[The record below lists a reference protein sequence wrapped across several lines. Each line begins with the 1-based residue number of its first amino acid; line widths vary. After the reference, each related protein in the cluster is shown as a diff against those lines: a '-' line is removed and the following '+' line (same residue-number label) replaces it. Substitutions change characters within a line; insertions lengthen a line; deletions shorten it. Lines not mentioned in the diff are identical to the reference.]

1 MEDSTNKEKVLKKIR
16 AALMSN
22 TIETKDYAVDFDG
35 PIVAETEET
44 LEIQFAKSFTQSGG
58 KFVFCIDENEF
69 LENLQYIISEYEW
82 KSMYCAEPGIQA
94 LLSNADISLVDASAD
109 LKDVRVAITSCEQ
122 LVGKTG
128 SIMVSSLQSTLRVLP
143 FSTQTHIVLAHTSQI
158 CSETKDA
165 LCFLKQKY
173 GNTLP
178 ANFTF
183 IRGNTLL
190 SDNKV
195 DKESLKEVFVFLIDD
210 TVH

>member
-1 MEDSTNKEKVLKKIR
+1 MEDSTNKEKVLKKVRTAI
-16 AALMSN
+16 MSN
-22 TIETKDYAVDFDG
+22 AIETKDYSVDFDSLLISE
-35 PIVAETEET
+35 PEET

-58 KFVFCIDENEF
+58 KFVFFIDEKEF
-69 LENLQYIISEYEW
+69 LENLQYIDSEYEW
-82 KSMYCAEPGIQA
+82 KSIFCNEPGLQS
-94 LLSNADISLVDASAD
+94 LLSKTELPSIGSEDD
-109 LKDVRVAITSCEQ
+109 LKDVKVAITSCEQ

-128 SIMVSSLQSTLRVLP
+128 SIMISSQQTTLRILP
-143 FSTQTHIVLAHTSQI
+143 FSAHTHIVVAHTSQI

-190 SDNKV
+190 SENKA
-195 DKESLKEVFVFLIDD
+195 DKEALKDVFVFLIDD
-210 TVH
+210 THN

>member
-1 MEDSTNKEKVLKKIR
+1 MEDSTNKEKLLKKIR
-16 AALMSN
+16 SALINN
-22 TIETKDYAVDFDG
+22 TIETKDYAVDFDSA
-35 PIVAETEET
+35 IQTETDDS

-58 KFVFCIDENEF
+58 KFIFCIDENEF
-69 LENLQYIISEYEW
+69 LENLQYIISENEW
-82 KSMYCAEPGIQA
+82 KKIYCSEQGLQA
-94 LLSNADISLVDASAD
+94 LVNKADVTIVNDEAE
-109 LKDVRVAITSCEQ
+109 LKDVKIAITSCEQ

-128 SIMVSSLQSTLRVLP
+128 SIMVSSSQTNMRILP
-143 FSTQTHIVLAHTSQI
+143 FAAQTHIVLANTSQI

-165 LCFLKQKY
+165 LAFLKQKY

-190 SDNKV
+190 SDNRQ

-210 TVH
+210 SSN